1 MDNSIQKAE
10 DFRKLHQKKNPL
22 ILPNIWEPLGALM
35 LQDLGYFAAATSS
48 SAMAYIHGL
57 PDGEKV
63 SFDEFVK
70 QLSRIAAAV
79 NIPVSA
85 DIESGF
91 ANDNRQL
98 KSNIEA
104 ILKSGVVG
112 INFEDSSKQT
122 GQLISIEDQ
131 VEKIKLIRATAN
143 QYNLPLFINARIDT
157 YSKGQHLN
165 NQQKLDETLKR
176 AAAYQNAGAD
186 SIFPILIQDIE
197 QIRSLTTQCDLPMN
211 VMLLPHSP
219 SLVELKDA
227 GVARISLGSGFL
239 KIGLQA
245 MKRAAL
251 QLKNLNGQNEIDE
264 NEISSVYLNQLI
276 ANSKLNQQSNL

>member
-1 MDNSIQKAE
+1 MNDRIQKAE

-35 LQDLGYFAAATSS
+35 LQDLGYCAVATSS
-48 SAMAYIHGL
+48 SAMAYINGL

-63 SFDEFVK
+63 TFDEFVK
-70 QLSRIAAAV
+70 QLGRISAAV

-91 ANDNRQL
+91 ATDNRQL

-104 ILKSGVVG
+104 LLKTGIVG

-122 GQLISIEDQ
+122 GQLLSIEDQ

-143 QYNLPLFINARIDT
+143 QYNIPLFINARIDT
-157 YSKGQHLN
+157 YSKGQHLD
-165 NQQKLDETLKR
+165 KLDETLKR
-176 AAAYQNAGAD
+176 AAAYKKAGAD

-197 QIRSLTTQCDLPMN
+197 QIQSLVTQCDLPIN

-219 SLVELKDA
+219 SLAELKDA

-251 QLKNLNGQNEIDE
+251 QLKDLEGQNEIDQ
-264 NEISSVYLNQLI
+264 NEISSSYLNRLI
-276 ANSKLNQQSNL
+276 AVSKLNR